1 MLLNFIYL
9 FCRTEVSDKNMATD
23 LGKKLEEM
31 TVPFSLESIVPTS
44 KPFESHRRVLCFD
57 STAPPVA
64 ITQGTHHKVVSQ
76 NKERND
82 ISFPNLE
89 SPIVSSTLK
98 PPSTNALKR
107 ERERPPLPKILSKS
121 ETANSRHTTI
131 KETQSEKKVSP
142 TETVL
147 ESFHKATANKENEL
161 CSDVERQKNPETSKL
176 SNGQQNGGLR
186 NEKTVVASLQE
197 LTKKQGTS
205 SNSKNVIAVGSAVK
219 DPKQEQSKCASSLIT
234 PLTKH
239 STEMLPDGQW
249 HSPVNRLPD
258 SSDLPVPRTSGSGAG
273 DRPKEDPRD
282 GIKVPSSRR
291 FGEDSSTP
299 KVTVPPVNPDLPAC
313 SPASETGSEN
323 SVSMAAHTLMI
334 LSRAA
339 ISRTA
344 STTPLKDNTQQFR
357 ASSRSTTK
365 KRKIEELDERERTSR
380 TSNKNLAN
388 SSLPMKKKK
397 IKASLKVLIS
407 KPHLCP
413 SFSAHIR
420 DLSIFA
426 TAT

>member
-1 MLLNFIYL
+1 
-9 FCRTEVSDKNMATD
+9 MATD
-23 LGKKLEEM
+23 LGKKLEEIP
-31 TVPFSLESIVPTS
+31 VPFSLESIVPTS

-57 STAPPVA
+57 STASPVA
-64 ITQGTHHKVVSQ
+64 STQGTNHKMVSQ
-76 NKERND
+76 YKERND

-98 PPSTNALKR
+98 PPSNNALKR

-142 TETVL
+142 TEIVL

-161 CSDVERQKNPETSKL
+161 CSDAERQKNPETSKL

-186 NEKTVVASLQE
+186 NEKTIASLQE

-205 SNSKNVIAVGSAVK
+205 SNSKNVISVGASVK
-219 DPKQEQSKCASSLIT
+219 DAKQEQTKCASSLIN
-234 PLTKH
+234 PLTKPT
-239 STEMLPDGQW
+239 TEVGLEGPWQ
-249 HSPVNRLPD
+249 SPVNRLPD
-258 SSDLPVPRTSGSGAG
+258 SSDVPVPRTSGAGAGAG
-273 DRPKEDPRD
+273 DKPKEEPRD
-282 GIKVPSSRR
+282 GIKVPCSRR
-291 FGEDSSTP
+291 FGEDSSTA
-299 KVTVPPVNPDLPAC
+299 KVMVPPVTPDLPAC

-339 ISRTA
+339 IARTT

-380 TSNKNLAN
+380 ASNKNLAN

-420 DLSIFA
+420 DVSIFA
-426 TAT
+426 AAT